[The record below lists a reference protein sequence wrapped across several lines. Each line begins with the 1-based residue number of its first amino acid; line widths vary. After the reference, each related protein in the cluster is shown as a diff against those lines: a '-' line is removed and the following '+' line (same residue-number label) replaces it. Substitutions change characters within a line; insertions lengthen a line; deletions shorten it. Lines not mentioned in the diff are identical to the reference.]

1 MHRGLL
7 KRGADAADDLE
18 FEPYF
23 SAFIQRPDLPCFG
36 RPRSW
41 RAMGRKM
48 FDSKLARGSIVL
60 AATFVAAVFWSAS
73 ASPAAADDV
82 IRFGAPLPL
91 TGPLAPEG
99 IKQQQGYDL
108 WAEQANKAGGISVG
122 GKKYKVEIV
131 YADYQSNTPRAVQ
144 TTEQMITQDNISFLF
159 GAFGSGAAK
168 AASTVSEKY
177 KVPTMAAAA
186 SSSQVYDQGYK
197 YLFGTFTPNDT
208 LTTPLTQIIRS
219 QAPDVKKVAILA
231 RNDLFPLAIA
241 QEMEKSAKANGFEV
255 VYFEKYAIG
264 TLDHSATLS
273 QMKSLAPQWIFIT
286 GYINDL
292 LLVRKQMVDQEM
304 KAPVVTMIAGP
315 AYQDF
320 IEQAGAT
327 AENIT
332 SASWWHP
339 AEQYDGKD
347 IFGTTSNFVKL
358 FHDKYKSDPDYGQAS
373 AAVCGALF
381 QMAIERAGSLD
392 RDKVRDELAKLD
404 VMTFWGPVRFG
415 PNGQINS
422 LEPPVFQIQGAKP
435 IVLFPSAIKQGELK
449 LGVN

>member
-1 MHRGLL
+1 
-7 KRGADAADDLE
+7 
-18 FEPYF
+18 
-23 SAFIQRPDLPCFG
+23 
-36 RPRSW
+36 
-41 RAMGRKM
+41 M
-48 FDSKLARGSIVL
+48 FRSKLAHISVVL
-60 AATFVAAVFWSAS
+60 STAVMAAASWSAS
-73 ASPAAADDV
+73 ASVVSADDV

-144 TTEQMITQDNISFLF
+144 TTEQMITQDNINFLF

-177 KVPTMAAAA
+177 KVPTIAAAA

-208 LTTPLTQIIRS
+208 LTTPLTQIVKS

-241 QEMEKSAKANGFEV
+241 QEMEKSAKVNGLEV

-273 QMKSLAPQWIFIT
+273 QIKSLAPQWIFVT

-304 KAPVVTMIAGP
+304 KATVVTMIAGP

-320 IEQAGAT
+320 IESAGQT

-339 AEQYDGKD
+339 AEQYVGKD

-358 FHDKYKSDPDYGQAS
+358 FRDKYKADPDYGQAS

-381 QMAIERAGSLD
+381 QIAIERAGSLD

-404 VMTFWGPVRFG
+404 VVTFFGPVKFG
-415 PNGQINS
+415 PNGQITS
-422 LEPPVFQIQGAKP
+422 LEPPVFQIQGTKP
-435 IVLFPSAIKQGELK
+435 VVLFPPAIKQGELK

>member
-1 MHRGLL
+1 MFRSSLARHSFIL
-7 KRGADAADDLE
+7 GA
-18 FEPYF
+18 
-23 SAFIQRPDLPCFG
+23 AFI
-36 RPRSW
+36 
-41 RAMGRKM
+41 AIMGW
-48 FDSKLARGSIVL
+48 
-60 AATFVAAVFWSAS
+60 WSAS
-73 ASPAAADDV
+73 TPLAAADDV

-144 TTEQMITQDNISFLF
+144 ATEQMITQDNINFLF

-177 KVPTMAAAA
+177 KVPTIAAAA

-208 LTTPLTQIIRS
+208 LTTPLTEIIKS
-219 QAPDVKKVAILA
+219 KAPEVKKIAILA

-241 QEMEKSAKANGFEV
+241 QEMEKSAKANGLEV
-255 VYFEKYAIG
+255 VYFEKYAIN

-273 QMKSLAPQWIFIT
+273 QMKSLDPHWIFIT

-292 LLVRKQMVDQEM
+292 LLVRKQMVDQQM

-320 IEQAGAT
+320 IESAGQS

-339 AEQYDGKD
+339 AEQYAGKD
-347 IFGTTSNFVKL
+347 IFGSTANFAML
-358 FHDKYKSDPDYGQAS
+358 FREKYNSDPDYGQAS
-373 AAVCGALF
+373 AALCGALF

-404 VMTFWGPVRFG
+404 VVTFFGPVKFG
-415 PNGQINS
+415 PTGQINS

-435 IVLFPSAIKQGELK
+435 IVLFPQPIKQGELK

>member
-1 MHRGLL
+1 MFGLKSACDHAVMHAVVLSAVVG
-7 KRGADAADDLE
+7 GAAISAA
-18 FEPYF
+18 
-23 SAFIQRPDLPCFG
+23 
-36 RPRSW
+36 
-41 RAMGRKM
+41 K
-48 FDSKLARGSIVL
+48 
-60 AATFVAAVFWSAS
+60 
-73 ASPAAADDV
+73 ADDV

-99 IKQQQGYDL
+99 IKQQEGYDL

-122 GKKYKVEIV
+122 GKTYKVEIV

-144 TTEQMITQDNISFLF
+144 TTEQMITQNNVNFLF

-177 KVPTMAAAA
+177 KVPTIAAAA

-208 LTTPLTQIIRS
+208 LTTPLTQIIKTK
-219 QAPDVKKVAILA
+219 APDVKKVAILA

-241 QEMEKSAKANGFEV
+241 QEMEKSAKANGMEV
-255 VYFEKYAIG
+255 GYFEKYAIG
-264 TLDHSATLS
+264 TLDHSAALL
-273 QMKSLAPQWIFIT
+273 QIKSLSPQWIFIT

-292 LLVRKQMVDQEM
+292 LLIRKQMVDQEI

-315 AYQDF
+315 AYRDF
-320 IEQAGAT
+320 IEQAGQT

-339 AEQYDGKD
+339 AEEYDGKD
-347 IFGTTSNFVKL
+347 VFGKTSNFVKL
-358 FHDKYKSDPDYGQAS
+358 FREKYKADPDYGQAS
-373 AAVCGALF
+373 AAACGALF
-381 QMAIERAGSLD
+381 QLAIERAGSLD
-392 RDKVRDELAKLD
+392 RDKVRDELAKMD
-404 VMTFWGPVRFG
+404 VVTFWGPVKFVA
-415 PNGQINS
+415 NGQINS

-435 IVLFPSAIKQGELK
+435 IVLFPQAIKQGDLK
-449 LGVN
+449 LGVD

>member
-1 MHRGLL
+1 MLHPTSQRFSLIAALAMTAVIGC
-7 KRGADAADDLE
+7 GA
-18 FEPYF
+18 
-23 SAFIQRPDLPCFG
+23 S
-36 RPRSW
+36 
-41 RAMGRKM
+41 
-48 FDSKLARGSIVL
+48 LAR
-60 AATFVAAVFWSAS
+60 AA
-73 ASPAAADDV
+73 DV

-99 IKQQQGYDL
+99 LKQQQGYDL

-122 GKKYKVEIV
+122 GKKYQVEIV
-131 YADYQSNTPRAVQ
+131 YVDYQSNTPRAVQ
-144 TTEQMITQDNISFLF
+144 AAEQMITQDNVNFLF

-177 KVPTMAAAA
+177 KVPTLAATA

-208 LTTPLTQIIRS
+208 LTTPLTEIIRK

-241 QEMEKSAKANGFEV
+241 QEMDKSAKANGLEV

-273 QMKSLAPQWIFIT
+273 QIKSLAPQWIFIT
-286 GYINDL
+286 GYTNDL
-292 LLVRKQMVDQEM
+292 LLVRKQMVDQEI
-304 KAPVVTMIAGP
+304 KASVVTMIAGP

-320 IEQAGAT
+320 IEAAGQS
-327 AENIT
+327 AENLT

-339 AEQYDGKD
+339 AERYDGKD
-347 IFGTTSNFVKL
+347 IFGSTENFVKL
-358 FHDKYKSDPDYGQAS
+358 FRDKYHSEPDYGQAS

-381 QMAIERAGSLD
+381 QLAIERAGSLD
-392 RDKVRDELAKLD
+392 HDKVRDELAKLD
-404 VMTFWGPVRFG
+404 VVTFFGPVKFG
-415 PNGQINS
+415 ANGQINS
-422 LEPPVFQIQGAKP
+422 LDPPVFQIQGAKP
-435 IVLFPSAIKQGELK
+435 VVLFPPVIKQGELK

>member
-1 MHRGLL
+1 MSVSKWVRCSVVLS
-7 KRGADAADDLE
+7 AA
-18 FEPYF
+18 
-23 SAFIQRPDLPCFG
+23 
-36 RPRSW
+36 
-41 RAMGRKM
+41 AMAIA
-48 FDSKLARGSIVL
+48 S
-60 AATFVAAVFWSAS
+60 WSAPIS
-73 ASPAAADDV
+73 QARAEDV

-144 TTEQMITQDNISFLF
+144 TTEQMITQDNVNFLF

-177 KVPTMAAAA
+177 KVPTIAAAA

-208 LTTPLTQIIRS
+208 LTTPLTQIIKS
-219 QAPDVKKVAILA
+219 KAPDVKKVAILA

-241 QEMEKSAKANGFEV
+241 QEMEKSAKANGLDV

-264 TLDHSATLS
+264 TLDHSAALS
-273 QMKSLAPQWIFIT
+273 QIKSLSPQWIFVT

-292 LLVRKQMVDQEM
+292 LLVRKQMVDQQM
-304 KAPVVTMIAGP
+304 QAPVVTMIAGP

-320 IEQAGAT
+320 IESAGQT

-358 FHDKYKSDPDYGQAS
+358 FRDKYKSEPDYGQAS

-381 QMAIERAGSLD
+381 QMAIEKAGSLD
-392 RDKVRDELAKLD
+392 RDKVRDALASLD
-404 VMTFWGPVRFG
+404 VVTFWGPVKFG

-435 IVLFPSAIKQGELK
+435 VVLFPDAIKQGELK

>member
-1 MHRGLL
+1 ML
-7 KRGADAADDLE
+7 
-18 FEPYF
+18 Y
-23 SAFIQRPDLPCFG
+23 
-36 RPRSW
+36 
-41 RAMGRKM
+41 
-48 FDSKLARGSIVL
+48 SKLARFSTIAGAAMVAVVCWGASGSL
-60 AATFVAAVFWSAS
+60 AV
-73 ASPAAADDV
+73 ADDV
-82 IRFGAPLPL
+82 VRFGAPLPL

-144 TTEQMITQDNISFLF
+144 TTEQMITQDNVNFLF

-177 KVPTMAAAA
+177 KVPTIAAAA

-208 LTTPLTQIIRS
+208 LTTPLTEIIKT

-241 QEMEKSAKANGFEV
+241 QEMEKSAKANGMEV

-273 QMKSLAPQWIFIT
+273 QIKSLSPQWIFLT
-286 GYINDL
+286 GYVNDL
-292 LLVRKQMVDQEM
+292 LLLRKQMVDQQI

-315 AYQDF
+315 AYRDF
-320 IEQAGAT
+320 IDSAGQT
-327 AENIT
+327 AENLT

-339 AEQYDGKD
+339 AEEYAGKD

-358 FHDKYKSDPDYGQAS
+358 FREKYHYDPDYGQAS

-381 QMAIERAGSLD
+381 QLAIEHANSLD
-392 RDKVRDELAKLD
+392 RDKVRDELAKMD
-404 VMTFWGPVRFG
+404 VVTFWGPVRFG

-435 IVLFPSAIKQGELK
+435 VVLFPTAIKQGDLK
-449 LGVN
+449 LGVD

>member
-1 MHRGLL
+1 
-7 KRGADAADDLE
+7 
-18 FEPYF
+18 
-23 SAFIQRPDLPCFG
+23 
-36 RPRSW
+36 
-41 RAMGRKM
+41 M
-48 FDSKLARGSIVL
+48 FDPKLARLPMLLGAALI
-60 AATFVAAVFWSAS
+60 ATFSWGAS
-73 ASPAAADDV
+73 NSPAAAEDV

-99 IKQQQGYDL
+99 IKQIEGYDL
-108 WAEQANKAGGISVG
+108 WAEQANKAGGITVG

-144 TTEQMITQDNISFLF
+144 TTEQMITQDNVNFLF

-177 KVPTMAAAA
+177 KVPTLAAAA

-208 LTTPLTQIIRS
+208 LTTPLTQLIKAK
-219 QAPDVKKVAILA
+219 APDVKKVAILA

-273 QMKSLAPQWIFIT
+273 QIKSLSPQWIFVT
-286 GYINDL
+286 GYVNDL
-292 LLVRKQMVDQEM
+292 LLVRKQMVDQQM

-315 AYQDF
+315 AYRDF
-320 IEQAGAT
+320 IVSAGQS
-327 AENIT
+327 AENLT

-339 AEQYDGKD
+339 AEEYAGKD

-358 FHDKYKSDPDYGQAS
+358 FNDKYHYDPDYGQAS

-381 QMAIERAGSLD
+381 QLAIEHANSLD
-392 RDKVRDELAKLD
+392 RDKVRDELAKMD
-404 VMTFWGPVRFG
+404 VVTFWGPVKFG

-435 IVLFPSAIKQGELK
+435 VVLFPAGIKQGDLK
-449 LGVN
+449 LGVE

>member
-1 MHRGLL
+1 MLRSGL
-7 KRGADAADDLE
+7 GI
-18 FEPYF
+18 
-23 SAFIQRPDLPCFG
+23 SAVSTALLI
-36 RPRSW
+36 
-41 RAMGRKM
+41 AVMG
-48 FDSKLARGSIVL
+48 
-60 AATFVAAVFWSAS
+60 SALS
-73 ASPAAADDV
+73 ASPAAAEEV

-144 TTEQMITQDNISFLF
+144 TTEQMITQDNINFLF

-177 KVPTMAAAA
+177 KVPTIAAAA

-208 LTTPLTQIIRS
+208 LTTPLTEIIKAK
-219 QAPDVKKVAILA
+219 APDVKKVAILA

-241 QEMEKSAKANGFEV
+241 QEMEKSAKANGLEV

-264 TLDHSATLS
+264 TLDFSATLS
-273 QMKSLAPQWIFIT
+273 QMKSLAPQWIFVT

-292 LLVRKQMVDQEM
+292 LLVRKQMVDQEI

-320 IEQAGAT
+320 IESAGQT

-339 AEQYDGKD
+339 AERYDGKD
-347 IFGTTSNFVKL
+347 IFGSTENFVKL
-358 FHDKYKSDPDYGQAS
+358 FKEKYKSEPDYGQAS

-381 QMAIERAGSLD
+381 QMAIEKAGSLD
-392 RDKVRDELAKLD
+392 RDKVRDALASMD
-404 VMTFWGPVRFG
+404 VVTFWGPVKFG

-435 IVLFPSAIKQGELK
+435 VVLFPAAIKQGDLK